1 MAIKPVKHFLST
13 HAGAPILSGTAGSLI
28 AVLDACLVNG
38 FNLLTLDS
46 LVVVDGVL
54 TGTKAGHGFVPDQ
67 VVATSANESD
77 LTGEWTITTTTSNT
91 FSAVATGVANVTG
104 TGTLTAKA
112 APLGWRK
119 VFSGTNKAV
128 YRSNDPTSTGM
139 YLRVD
144 DTGTNSGRVVGY
156 EAMTDVDT
164 GAGPFPTATQ
174 LSGGLYWTK
183 SAQANTTARLWK
195 LFGTSKKF
203 DFFPR
208 VDTAS
213 NTVRHYP
220 FGDFVSEKQGDAY
233 QCLLAGDSSYIT
245 GTGFG
250 GIGTY
255 NFPTA
260 NLYAPRSYTQLGT
273 SIQMGTGFAGVNH
286 SGGVAGNP
294 AYPSLAT
301 NGLILGP
308 ILLREV
314 AVNVMRALS
323 IPGTYATPQALPM
336 SDGDVV
342 TDIAALPGR
351 KLMATA
357 TGLQGYEGRLFI
369 DITGPW

>member
-91 FSAVATGVANVTG
+91 FSAVATVANVTG

-112 APLGWRK
+112 APLGWSK

-156 EAMTDVDT
+156 EAMIDADT
-164 GAGPFPTATQ
+164 GTGPFPTATQ
-174 LSGGLYWTK
+174 VSGGLYWTK
-183 SAQANTTARLWK
+183 SVLANTTARLWK

-208 VDTAS
+208 VDSTS

-233 QCLLAGDSSYIT
+233 RCLISGDSSYIT
-245 GTGFG
+245 TTGYG
-250 GIGTY
+250 VIGNY
-255 NFPTA
+255 NFQA
-260 NLYAPRSYTQLGT
+260 VNLYAPRSYTQIGT
-273 SIQMGTGFAGVNH
+273 SIQMGTGFAGMSQ
-286 SGGVAGNP
+286 SGSAGNP

-308 ILLREV
+308 ILLREAV
-314 AVNVMRALS
+314 ANVIRALS
-323 IPGTYATPQALPM
+323 IPGTYACPQANPL

-342 TDIAALPGR
+342 ADIADLPGR
-351 KLMATA
+351 KLMASSV
-357 TGLQGYEGRLFI
+357 GIQGTEGRLFI

>member
-1 MAIKPVKHFLST
+1 MAIVPVKHFLST
-13 HAGAPILSGTAGSLI
+13 HAGAPTLSGTAGSLI
-28 AVLDACLVNG
+28 AALDACLVNG

-46 LVVVDGVL
+46 LAVVDGVL
-54 TGTKAGHGFVPDQ
+54 IGTKAGHGFVQNQ

-77 LTGEWTITTTTSNT
+77 LTGEWTVTTTTSNT

-112 APLGWRK
+112 APLGWSK
-119 VFSGTNKAV
+119 VFSDTNKAV

-164 GAGPFPTATQ
+164 GTGPFPTTTQ
-174 LSGGLYWTK
+174 VSGGLYWTK
-183 SAQANTTARLWK
+183 SVQANTTARLWK

-208 VDTAS
+208 VDTTS

-233 QCLLAGDSSYIT
+233 QCLLAGDSSYVASV
-245 GTGFG
+245 GYG

-255 NFPTA
+255 NFPIVS
-260 NLYAPRSYTQLGT
+260 LYAPRSYTQIGT
-273 SIQMGTGFAGVNH
+273 SVQMGTGFAATNH
-286 SGGVAGNP
+286 SGAAGNP
-294 AYPSLAT
+294 AYPSLAN
-301 NGLILGP
+301 NGLILSP
-308 ILLREV
+308 ILLREPT
-314 AVNVMRALS
+314 ANVMRALS
-323 IPGTYATPQALPM
+323 IPGIYATPQALPM

-351 KLMATA
+351 KLMAT
-357 TGLQGYEGRLFI
+357 TLGMQGGEGRLFI

>member
-13 HAGAPILSGTAGSLI
+13 HAGAPILSGTAGSMI

-77 LTGEWTITTTTSNT
+77 LTGEWTVTTTTSNT

-104 TGTLTAKA
+104 TGTRTAKA
-112 APLGWRK
+112 APLGWSK

-144 DTGTNSGRVVGY
+144 DTGTIGGRVVGY

-164 GAGPFPTATQ
+164 GTGPFPTTSQ
-174 LSGGLYWTK
+174 MSGGLYWTK
-183 SAQANTTARLWK
+183 SAQADTTARLWK

-208 VDTAS
+208 VDTSAY
-213 NTVRHYP
+213 TVHHYL

-233 QCLLAGDSSYIT
+233 QCLIAGESSNTTSIGY
-245 GTGFG
+245 G
-250 GIGTY
+250 GIGNY
-255 NFPTA
+255 NFSA
-260 NLYAPRSYTQLGT
+260 GSVYAPRSYTQIGT
-273 SIQMGTGFAGVNH
+273 SVQMGTGFCGLSQ
-286 SGGVAGNP
+286 SGGAGNP
-294 AYPSLAT
+294 AYPSLAN
-301 NGLILGP
+301 NGLILSP
-308 ILLREV
+308 ILLLESTTR
-314 AVNVMRALS
+314 VMRALS
-323 IPGTYATPQALPM
+323 LPGTYATPQTLPM

-357 TGLQGYEGRLFI
+357 TGIQWTEGRLFI

>member
-1 MAIKPVKHFLST
+1 MAIKPVKHFLSS
-13 HAGAPILSGTAGSLI
+13 HAGAPVLSGTAGSLI

-38 FNLLTLDS
+38 YNLLTLDS

-67 VVATSANESD
+67 VVATSANEGD
-77 LTGEWTITTTTSNT
+77 LTGEWTVTTTTTNT
-91 FSAVATGVANVTG
+91 FSAAATGVANVTG

-112 APLGWRK
+112 APLGWSK

-144 DTGTNSGRVVGY
+144 DTGTNNGRVVGY

-164 GAGPFPTATQ
+164 GTGPFPTPSQ
-174 LSGGLYWTK
+174 MSGGLYWTK
-183 SAQANTTARLWK
+183 SITANTTARLWK

-208 VDTAS
+208 VDTSS
-213 NTVRHYP
+213 NMVRHCS
-220 FGDFVSEKQGDAY
+220 FGDFVSEKPGDAY
-233 QCLLAGDSSYIT
+233 QCLVAGESSYSSSTGYSAIGT
-245 GTGFG
+245 YNFLSSAAYAPRSYNQLGSSVQLGTGFG
-250 GIGTY
+250 GVT
-255 NFPTA
+255 
-260 NLYAPRSYTQLGT
+260 
-273 SIQMGTGFAGVNH
+273 H
-286 SGGVAGNP
+286 SGIAGNP
-294 AYPSLAT
+294 AYPSPAN
-301 NGLILGP
+301 NGLILSH
-308 ILLREV
+308 ILLRETT
-314 AVNVMRALS
+314 ANVMRALS
-323 IPGTYATPQALPM
+323 ICGTYATPQTLPM

-342 TDIAALPGR
+342 TDIATLPGR

-357 TGLQGYEGRLFI
+357 IGIQGVEGRLFI

>member
-1 MAIKPVKHFLST
+1 MAIKPVKHFLSS
-13 HAGAPILSGTAGSLI
+13 HAGAPVLSGTAGSLI

-38 FNLLTLDS
+38 YNLLTLDS

-67 VVATSANESD
+67 VIATSANESD
-77 LTGEWTITTTTSNT
+77 LTGEWTVTTTTTNT
-91 FSAVATGVANVTG
+91 FSAVATGVANTTG
-104 TGTLTAKA
+104 TGTKTAKA
-112 APLGWRK
+112 APLGWSK

-144 DTGTNSGRVVGY
+144 DTDTNNGRVVGY

-164 GAGPFPTATQ
+164 GTGPFPTTSQ
-174 LSGGLYWTK
+174 MSGGLYWTK
-183 SAQANTTARLWK
+183 SLLANTTARLWK

-208 VDTAS
+208 VDSAS
-213 NTVRHYP
+213 NYVRHHS

-233 QCLLAGDSSYIT
+233 QCLIAGESYYTSST
-245 GTGFG
+245 GYS
-250 GIGTY
+250 GIGNY
-255 NFPTA
+255 NFQTA
-260 NLYAPRSYTQLGT
+260 NLYAPRSYNQLGT
-273 SIQMGTGFAGVNH
+273 SVQLGTGFCGLGQ
-286 SGGVAGNP
+286 SGAYGNP
-294 AYPSLAT
+294 AYPSLT
-301 NGLILGP
+301 NNGLILSP
-308 ILLREV
+308 ILLREAV
-314 AVNVMRALS
+314 ANVIRALS
-323 IPGTYATPQALPM
+323 IPGTYACPQAYPL

-342 TDIAALPGR
+342 TDVAALPGR

-357 TGLQGYEGRLFI
+357 TGIQGTEGRLFI

>member
-1 MAIKPVKHFLST
+1 MAIVPVKHFLST
-13 HAGAPILSGTAGSLI
+13 HAGAPTLSGTAGSLI
-28 AVLDACLVNG
+28 AILDACLVNG

-46 LVVVDGVL
+46 LAVVDGVL
-54 TGTKAGHGFVPDQ
+54 TGTKAGHGFVPNQ

-77 LTGEWTITTTTSNT
+77 LTGEWTVTTTTSNT

-104 TGTLTAKA
+104 TGTRTAKA
-112 APLGWRK
+112 APLGWSK

-128 YRSNDPTSTGM
+128 YRSNDPSSTGM

-144 DTGTNSGRVVGY
+144 DTGTNNGRVVGY
-156 EAMTDVDT
+156 ETMTDVDT
-164 GAGPFPTATQ
+164 GTGPFPTTAQ
-174 LSGGLYWTK
+174 VSGGLYWTK
-183 SAQANTTARLWK
+183 SVLANTTARLWK

-208 VDTAS
+208 VDTTS

-245 GTGFG
+245 STGYG

-255 NFPTA
+255 NFPTT
-260 NLYAPRSYTQLGT
+260 NLYAPRSYTQVGT
-273 SIQMGTGFAGVNH
+273 STTLGTGFAAPNH
-286 SGGVAGNP
+286 SGAAGNP

-308 ILLREV
+308 ILLRETV
-314 AVNVMRALS
+314 VNVIRALS
-323 IPGTYATPQALPM
+323 IPGTYGCPQANPLP
-336 SDGDVV
+336 DGDVV
-342 TDIAALPGR
+342 ADIADLPGR
-351 KLMATA
+351 KLMASSV
-357 TGLQGYEGRLFI
+357 GLQGTEGRLFI